1 MIVAALGEKGGTG
14 KTTIAVNLAGMRS
27 LLGSAVLLLDADRQG
42 SATYWLEARKES
54 GHPAPVGRVSY
65 NGLID
70 VAREAQAFYDDIVID
85 VGAGDAAAMRDAF
98 TVSDAVLTPV
108 KPAGVDMWTM
118 GLVDELAED
127 ALPANPRLQPYVVLN
142 MAPPYTRNT
151 DTNEALNA
159 LAELEVF
166 KVAPPILRQRIAF
179 ARSTPLGMV
188 VSELGPNAKK
198 AAYEMQALYDLL
210 YLDGKV
216 E

>member
-1 MIVAALGEKGGTG
+1 
-14 KTTIAVNLAGMRS
+14 
-27 LLGSAVLLLDADRQG
+27 
-42 SATYWLEARKES
+42 
-54 GHPAPVGRVSY
+54 
-65 NGLID
+65 
-70 VAREAQAFYDDIVID
+70 
-85 VGAGDAAAMRDAF
+85 
-98 TVSDAVLTPV
+98 
-108 KPAGVDMWTM
+108 
-118 GLVDELAED
+118 
-127 ALPANPRLQPYVVLN
+127 